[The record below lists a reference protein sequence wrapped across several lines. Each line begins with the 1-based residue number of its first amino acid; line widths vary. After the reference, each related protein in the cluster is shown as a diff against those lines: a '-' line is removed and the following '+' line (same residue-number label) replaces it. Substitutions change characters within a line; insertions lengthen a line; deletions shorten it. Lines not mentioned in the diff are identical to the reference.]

1 MGISDLFVSYN
12 QVQPPSYL
20 SQPAPNY
27 SSDLSNEDSIYDNA
41 QLFNQE
47 LYDRINNRPKSI
59 FAGWNPIEKS
69 LEEPDDRTPT
79 GNQIV
84 NFFMNKGLTKNQ
96 AKGIY
101 GNIMQESGGKHN
113 IVSKDG
119 HNSYGLAQW
128 TGTRKARLFSK
139 YGTNPTVNQQLEYL
153 WDELNST
160 EKSALNA
167 LRNTSTVADA
177 TKVFMQKF
185 ERPANCA
192 ANFKNRLN
200 HANSVA

>member
-12 QVQPPSYL
+12 QVQAPSYL
-20 SQPAPNY
+20 ESPQVEYTPIGEE
-27 SSDLSNEDSIYDNA
+27 LT
-41 QLFNQE
+41 NQE
-47 LYDRINNRPKSI
+47 NLDRIQSRNQKKEG
-59 FAGWNPIEKS
+59 FAGWNP
-69 LEEPDDRTPT
+69 LEQNTQEISDDRTPT
-79 GNQIV
+79 GSQIV

-113 IVSKDG
+113 IVSRDG

-160 EKSALNA
+160 EKNALSA
-167 LRNTSTVADA
+167 LRNTTTVADA

-185 ERPANCA
+185 ERPANWA
-192 ANFKNRLN
+192 ANFKNRLK

>member
-12 QVQPPSYL
+12 QVQAPSYL
-20 SQPAPNY
+20 ESPQVEYTPIGEE
-27 SSDLSNEDSIYDNA
+27 LT
-41 QLFNQE
+41 NQE
-47 LYDRINNRPKSI
+47 NLDRIQSRNQKKEG
-59 FAGWNPIEKS
+59 FAGWNP
-69 LEEPDDRTPT
+69 LEQNTQEISDDRTPT
-79 GNQIV
+79 GSQIV

-113 IVSKDG
+113 IVSRDG

-160 EKSALNA
+160 EKGALNA
-167 LRNTSTVADA
+167 LRNTTTVEDA

-185 ERPANCA
+185 ERPANWA
-192 ANFKNRLN
+192 ANFKNRLK

>member
-12 QVQPPSYL
+12 QVQAPSYL
-20 SQPAPNY
+20 NQSQPNY

-69 LEEPDDRTPT
+69 LDVPDDRTPT
-79 GNQIV
+79 GSQIV

-113 IVSKDG
+113 IVSRDG

-160 EKSALNA
+160 EKNALNA
-167 LRNTSTVADA
+167 LRNTTTVADA

-185 ERPANCA
+185 ERPANWA
-192 ANFKNRLN
+192 ANFKNRLK

>member
-12 QVQPPSYL
+12 QVQAPSYL
-20 SQPAPNY
+20 ESPQVEYTPIGEE
-27 SSDLSNEDSIYDNA
+27 LT
-41 QLFNQE
+41 NQE
-47 LYDRINNRPKSI
+47 NLDRIQSRNQKKEG
-59 FAGWNPIEKS
+59 FAGWNT
-69 LEEPDDRTPT
+69 LEQDAPEVFDDRTPT
-79 GNQIV
+79 GSQIV

-113 IVSKDG
+113 IVSRDG

-160 EKSALNA
+160 EKGALNA

-185 ERPANCA
+185 ERPANWA
-192 ANFKNRLN
+192 ANFKNRLK

>member
-12 QVQPPSYL
+12 QVQAPSYL
-20 SQPAPNY
+20 ESPQIEYTPIGEE
-27 SSDLSNEDSIYDNA
+27 LTT
-41 QLFNQE
+41 QE
-47 LYDRINNRPKSI
+47 NLDRIQSRNQKKEG
-59 FAGWNPIEKS
+59 FAGWNL
-69 LEEPDDRTPT
+69 LEQNTQEISDDRTPT
-79 GNQIV
+79 GSQIV

-113 IVSKDG
+113 IVSRDG

-160 EKSALNA
+160 EKSTLNA
-167 LRNTSTVADA
+167 LRNTTTVEDA

-185 ERPANCA
+185 ERPANWA
-192 ANFKNRLN
+192 ANFKNRLK

>member
-1 MGISDLFVSYN
+1 MEISDLFVSYN
-12 QVQPPSYL
+12 QVQAPSYL
-20 SQPAPNY
+20 ESPQIEYTPIGEE
-27 SSDLSNEDSIYDNA
+27 LT
-41 QLFNQE
+41 NQE
-47 LYDRINNRPKSI
+47 NLDRIQSRNQKKEG
-59 FAGWNPIEKS
+59 FAGWSTLGQNIQEAS
-69 LEEPDDRTPT
+69 DDRTPT
-79 GNQIV
+79 SSQIV

-113 IVSKDG
+113 IVSRDG

-160 EKSALNA
+160 EKNALNA
-167 LRNTSTVADA
+167 LRNTTTVADA

-185 ERPANCA
+185 ERPANWA
-192 ANFKNRLN
+192 ANFKNRLK

>member
-12 QVQPPSYL
+12 QVQAPSYL
-20 SQPAPNY
+20 ESPQIEYTPIGEE
-27 SSDLSNEDSIYDNA
+27 LT
-41 QLFNQE
+41 NQE
-47 LYDRINNRPKSI
+47 NLDRIQSRNQKKEG
-59 FAGWNPIEKS
+59 FAGWNLLKQNTQEIS
-69 LEEPDDRTPT
+69 DDRTPT
-79 GNQIV
+79 SSQIV

-113 IVSKDG
+113 IVSRDG

-160 EKSALNA
+160 EKNALNA
-167 LRNTSTVADA
+167 LRNTTTVEDA

-185 ERPANCA
+185 ERPANWA
-192 ANFKNRLN
+192 ANFKNRLK

>member
-12 QVQPPSYL
+12 QVQAPSYL
-20 SQPAPNY
+20 ESPQIEYTPIGEE
-27 SSDLSNEDSIYDNA
+27 LTT
-41 QLFNQE
+41 QE
-47 LYDRINNRPKSI
+47 NLDRIQSRNQKKEG
-59 FAGWNPIEKS
+59 FAGWNT
-69 LEEPDDRTPT
+69 LEQNTQEISDDRTPT
-79 GNQIV
+79 SSQIV

-113 IVSKDG
+113 IVSRDG

-160 EKSALNA
+160 EKNALNA
-167 LRNTSTVADA
+167 LRNTTTVEDA

-185 ERPANCA
+185 ERPANWA
-192 ANFKNRLN
+192 ANFKNRLK

>member
-12 QVQPPSYL
+12 QVQAPSYL
-20 SQPAPNY
+20 ESPQTEYTPIGEE
-27 SSDLSNEDSIYDNA
+27 LT
-41 QLFNQE
+41 NQE
-47 LYDRINNRPKSI
+47 NLDRIQSRNQKKKG
-59 FAGWNPIEKS
+59 FAGWNAIEQNS
-69 LEEPDDRTPT
+69 QEISDDRTPT
-79 GNQIV
+79 GSQIV

-101 GNIMQESGGKHN
+101 GNIMQESGGRHN
-113 IVSKDG
+113 IVSRDG
-119 HNSYGLAQW
+119 YNSYGLAQW

-160 EKSALNA
+160 EKGALNA

-185 ERPANCA
+185 ERPANWA
-192 ANFKNRLN
+192 ANFKNRLK
-200 HANSVA
+200 HANSVV

>member
-12 QVQPPSYL
+12 QVQAPSYL
-20 SQPAPNY
+20 ESPQIEYTPIGEE
-27 SSDLSNEDSIYDNA
+27 LT
-41 QLFNQE
+41 NQE
-47 LYDRINNRPKSI
+47 NLDRIQSRNQKKEG
-59 FAGWNPIEKS
+59 FAGWNP
-69 LEEPDDRTPT
+69 LEQTVQEVPDDRTPT

-101 GNIMQESGGKHN
+101 GNIMQESGDKHN
-113 IVSKDG
+113 IVSRDG

-128 TGTRKARLFSK
+128 TGIRKARLFSK

-153 WDELNST
+153 WSELNST
-160 EKSALNA
+160 EKGALNA
-167 LRNTSTVADA
+167 LRNTSTVEDA

-185 ERPANCA
+185 ERPANWA
-192 ANFKNRLN
+192 ANFKNRLK

>member
-12 QVQPPSYL
+12 QVQAPSYL
-20 SQPAPNY
+20 ESPQVEYTPIGEE
-27 SSDLSNEDSIYDNA
+27 LTT
-41 QLFNQE
+41 QE
-47 LYDRINNRPKSI
+47 NLDRIQSRNQKKEG
-59 FAGWNPIEKS
+59 FAGWNT
-69 LEEPDDRTPT
+69 LEQDVQKASDETPT
-79 GNQIV
+79 SSQIV
-84 NFFMNKGLTKNQ
+84 NFFMNKGLTKNL
-96 AKGIY
+96 AYGIY

-113 IVSKDG
+113 IVSRDG

-160 EKSALNA
+160 EKSALDA
-167 LRNTSTVADA
+167 LKNTSTVADA

-185 ERPANCA
+185 ERPANWA
-192 ANFKNRLN
+192 ANFKNRLK

>member
-12 QVQPPSYL
+12 QVQAPSYL
-20 SQPAPNY
+20 ESPQIEYTPIGEE
-27 SSDLSNEDSIYDNA
+27 LTT
-41 QLFNQE
+41 QE
-47 LYDRINNRPKSI
+47 NLDRIQSRNQKKEG
-59 FAGWNPIEKS
+59 FAGWNT
-69 LEEPDDRTPT
+69 LEQNTQEISDDRTPT
-79 GNQIV
+79 SSQIV

-113 IVSKDG
+113 IVSRDG

-160 EKSALNA
+160 EKGALNA
-167 LRNTSTVADA
+167 LRNTTTVEDA

-185 ERPANCA
+185 ERPANWA
-192 ANFKNRLN
+192 ANFKNRLK

>member
-12 QVQPPSYL
+12 QVQAPSYL
-20 SQPAPNY
+20 ESPQIEYTPIGEE
-27 SSDLSNEDSIYDNA
+27 LTT
-41 QLFNQE
+41 QE
-47 LYDRINNRPKSI
+47 NLDRIQSRNQKKEG
-59 FAGWNPIEKS
+59 FAGWNLLKQNTQEIS
-69 LEEPDDRTPT
+69 DDRTPT
-79 GNQIV
+79 SSQIV

-113 IVSKDG
+113 IVSRDG

-160 EKSALNA
+160 EKNALNA
-167 LRNTSTVADA
+167 LRNTTTVEDA

-185 ERPANCA
+185 ERPANWA
-192 ANFKNRLN
+192 ANFKNRLK

>member
-12 QVQPPSYL
+12 QVQAPSYL
-20 SQPAPNY
+20 ESPQIEYTPIGEE
-27 SSDLSNEDSIYDNA
+27 LT
-41 QLFNQE
+41 NQE
-47 LYDRINNRPKSI
+47 NLDRIQSRNQKKEG
-59 FAGWNPIEKS
+59 FAGWNP
-69 LEEPDDRTPT
+69 LEQTVQKVPDDRTPT

-113 IVSKDG
+113 LVSRDG

-128 TGTRKARLFSK
+128 TDIRKARLFSK

-153 WDELNST
+153 WSELNST
-160 EKSALNA
+160 EKDALNA
-167 LRNTSTVADA
+167 LRNTSTVEDA

-185 ERPANCA
+185 ERPANWA
-192 ANFKNRLN
+192 ANFKSRLK

>member
-12 QVQPPSYL
+12 QVQAPSYL
-20 SQPAPNY
+20 ESSQIEYTPIGEE
-27 SSDLSNEDSIYDNA
+27 LT
-41 QLFNQE
+41 NQE
-47 LYDRINNRPKSI
+47 NLDRIQSRNQKKEG
-59 FAGWNPIEKS
+59 FAGWNL
-69 LEEPDDRTPT
+69 LEQNTQEISDDRTPT

-113 IVSKDG
+113 IVSRDG

-128 TGTRKARLFSK
+128 TGARKTRLFSK

-153 WDELNST
+153 WDELNNT

-167 LRNTSTVADA
+167 LRNTTTVEDA

-185 ERPANCA
+185 ERPANWA
-192 ANFKNRLN
+192 ANFKNRLKY
-200 HANSVA
+200 ANSVA

>member
-12 QVQPPSYL
+12 QVQAPSYL
-20 SQPAPNY
+20 ESPQIEYTPIGEE
-27 SSDLSNEDSIYDNA
+27 LT
-41 QLFNQE
+41 NQE
-47 LYDRINNRPKSI
+47 NLDRIQSRNQKKEG
-59 FAGWNPIEKS
+59 FAGWNL
-69 LEEPDDRTPT
+69 LEQNTQEISDDRTPT
-79 GNQIV
+79 SSQIV

-113 IVSKDG
+113 IVSRDG

-139 YGTNPTVNQQLEYL
+139 YGTHPTVNQQLEYL

-160 EKSALNA
+160 EKNALNA
-167 LRNTSTVADA
+167 LRNTTTVADA

-185 ERPANCA
+185 ERPANWA
-192 ANFKNRLN
+192 ANFKNRLK

>member
-1 MGISDLFVSYN
+1 MRISDLFVSYN
-12 QVQPPSYL
+12 QVQAPSYL
-20 SQPAPNY
+20 ESPQIEYTPIGEE
-27 SSDLSNEDSIYDNA
+27 LT
-41 QLFNQE
+41 NQE
-47 LYDRINNRPKSI
+47 NLDRIQSRNQKKEG
-59 FAGWNPIEKS
+59 FAGWNP
-69 LEEPDDRTPT
+69 LEQTVQEVPDDRTPT

-113 IVSKDG
+113 IVSRDG

-153 WDELNST
+153 WSELNST
-160 EKSALNA
+160 EKGALNA
-167 LRNTSTVADA
+167 LRNTSTVEDA

-185 ERPANCA
+185 ERPANWA
-192 ANFKNRLN
+192 ANFKNRLK

>member
-12 QVQPPSYL
+12 QVQAPSYL
-20 SQPAPNY
+20 ESPQIEYTPIGEE
-27 SSDLSNEDSIYDNA
+27 LTT
-41 QLFNQE
+41 QE
-47 LYDRINNRPKSI
+47 NLDRIQSRNQKKEG
-59 FAGWNPIEKS
+59 FAGWNL
-69 LEEPDDRTPT
+69 LEQNTQEISDDRTPT

-113 IVSKDG
+113 IVSRDG
-119 HNSYGLAQW
+119 YNSYGLAQW

-167 LRNTSTVADA
+167 LRNTTTVEDA

-185 ERPANCA
+185 ERPANWA
-192 ANFKNRLN
+192 ANFKNRLK
-200 HANSVA
+200 HANSVV

>member
-12 QVQPPSYL
+12 QVQAPSYL
-20 SQPAPNY
+20 NQPQSDY

-69 LEEPDDRTPT
+69 LEAPDDRTPT
-79 GNQIV
+79 SSQIV

-113 IVSKDG
+113 IVSRDG

-160 EKSALNA
+160 EKNALNA
-167 LRNTSTVADA
+167 LRNTTTVEDA

-185 ERPANCA
+185 ERPANWA
-192 ANFKNRLN
+192 ANFKNRLK

>member
-12 QVQPPSYL
+12 QVQAPSYL
-20 SQPAPNY
+20 ESPQIEYTPIGEE
-27 SSDLSNEDSIYDNA
+27 LTT
-41 QLFNQE
+41 QE
-47 LYDRINNRPKSI
+47 NLDRIQSRNQKKEG
-59 FAGWNPIEKS
+59 FAGWNL
-69 LEEPDDRTPT
+69 LEQNTQEISDDRTPT
-79 GNQIV
+79 GSQIV

-113 IVSKDG
+113 IVSRDG

-160 EKSALNA
+160 EKNALNA
-167 LRNTSTVADA
+167 LRNTTTVADA

-185 ERPANCA
+185 ERPANWA
-192 ANFKNRLN
+192 ANFKNRLK

>member
-1 MGISDLFVSYN
+1 MRISDLFVSYN
-12 QVQPPSYL
+12 QVQAPSYL
-20 SQPAPNY
+20 ESPQVEYTPIGEE
-27 SSDLSNEDSIYDNA
+27 LTT
-41 QLFNQE
+41 QE
-47 LYDRINNRPKSI
+47 NLDRIQSRNQKKEG
-59 FAGWNPIEKS
+59 FAGWNT
-69 LEEPDDRTPT
+69 LEQDTQEISDDRTRT
-79 GNQIV
+79 GSQIV

-113 IVSKDG
+113 IVSRDG

-160 EKSALNA
+160 EKNALNA
-167 LRNTSTVADA
+167 LRNTTTVEDA

-185 ERPANCA
+185 ERPANWA
-192 ANFKNRLN
+192 ANFKNRLK

>member
-12 QVQPPSYL
+12 QVQAPSYL
-20 SQPAPNY
+20 ESPQIEYTPIGEE
-27 SSDLSNEDSIYDNA
+27 LTT
-41 QLFNQE
+41 QE
-47 LYDRINNRPKSI
+47 NLDRIQSRNQKKEG
-59 FAGWNPIEKS
+59 FAGWNL
-69 LEEPDDRTPT
+69 LEQNTQEISDDRTPT
-79 GNQIV
+79 GSQIV

-113 IVSKDG
+113 IVSRDG

-160 EKSALNA
+160 EKRALNA
-167 LRNTSTVADA
+167 LRNTTTVEDA

-185 ERPANCA
+185 ERPANWA
-192 ANFKNRLN
+192 ANFKNRLK

>member
-12 QVQPPSYL
+12 QVQAPSYL
-20 SQPAPNY
+20 ESPQIEYTPIGEE
-27 SSDLSNEDSIYDNA
+27 LT
-41 QLFNQE
+41 NQE
-47 LYDRINNRPKSI
+47 NLDRIQSRNQKKEG
-59 FAGWNPIEKS
+59 FAGWNP
-69 LEEPDDRTPT
+69 LEQNTQEISDDRTPT
-79 GNQIV
+79 GSQIV

-113 IVSKDG
+113 IVSRDG

-153 WDELNST
+153 WSELNST
-160 EKSALNA
+160 EKGALNA
-167 LRNTSTVADA
+167 LRDTSTVEDA

-185 ERPANCA
+185 ERPANWA
-192 ANFKNRLN
+192 ANFKNRLK

>member
-12 QVQPPSYL
+12 QVQAPSYL
-20 SQPAPNY
+20 NQPQPDYN
-27 SSDLSNEDSIYDNA
+27 SDLSNEDSIYDNA

-69 LEEPDDRTPT
+69 LDVPDDRTPT
-79 GNQIV
+79 GSQIV

-113 IVSKDG
+113 IVSRDG

-160 EKSALNA
+160 EKGALNA
-167 LRNTSTVADA
+167 LRNTTTVEDA

-185 ERPANCA
+185 ERPANWA
-192 ANFKNRLN
+192 ANFKNRLK

>member
-12 QVQPPSYL
+12 QVQAPSYL
-20 SQPAPNY
+20 ESPQVEYTPIGEE
-27 SSDLSNEDSIYDNA
+27 LT
-41 QLFNQE
+41 NQE
-47 LYDRINNRPKSI
+47 NLDRIQSRNQKKEG
-59 FAGWNPIEKS
+59 FAGWNLLKQNTQEIS
-69 LEEPDDRTPT
+69 DDRTPT
-79 GNQIV
+79 SSQIV

-113 IVSKDG
+113 IVSRDG

-160 EKSALNA
+160 EKNALNA
-167 LRNTSTVADA
+167 LRNTTTVADA

-185 ERPANCA
+185 ERPANWA
-192 ANFKNRLN
+192 ANFKNRLK

>member
-12 QVQPPSYL
+12 QVQAPSYL
-20 SQPAPNY
+20 ESPQIEYTPIGEE
-27 SSDLSNEDSIYDNA
+27 LTT
-41 QLFNQE
+41 QE
-47 LYDRINNRPKSI
+47 NLDRIQSRNQKKEG
-59 FAGWNPIEKS
+59 FAGWNL
-69 LEEPDDRTPT
+69 LEQNTQEISDDRTPT
-79 GNQIV
+79 GSQIV

-113 IVSKDG
+113 IVSRDG

-167 LRNTSTVADA
+167 LRNTTTVEDA

-185 ERPANCA
+185 ERPANWA
-192 ANFKNRLN
+192 ANFKNRLK

>member
-12 QVQPPSYL
+12 QVQAPSYL
-20 SQPAPNY
+20 EPPQVEYTPIGEE
-27 SSDLSNEDSIYDNA
+27 LT
-41 QLFNQE
+41 NQE
-47 LYDRINNRPKSI
+47 NLDRIQSRNQKKEG
-59 FAGWNPIEKS
+59 FAGWNP
-69 LEEPDDRTPT
+69 LEQNTQEISDDRTPT
-79 GNQIV
+79 GSQIV

-113 IVSKDG
+113 IVSRDG

-160 EKSALNA
+160 EKNALNA
-167 LRNTSTVADA
+167 LRNTTTVADA

-185 ERPANCA
+185 ERPANWA
-192 ANFKNRLN
+192 ANFKNRLK

>member
-12 QVQPPSYL
+12 QVQAPSYL
-20 SQPAPNY
+20 ESPQIEYTPIGEE
-27 SSDLSNEDSIYDNA
+27 LT
-41 QLFNQE
+41 NQE
-47 LYDRINNRPKSI
+47 NLDRIQSRNQKKEG
-59 FAGWNPIEKS
+59 FAGWNP
-69 LEEPDDRTPT
+69 LEQTVQEVPDDRTPT

-113 IVSKDG
+113 IVSRDG
-119 HNSYGLAQW
+119 HNSYGIAQW
-128 TGTRKARLFSK
+128 TGIRKARLFSK

-153 WDELNST
+153 WSELNST
-160 EKSALNA
+160 EKGALNA
-167 LRNTSTVADA
+167 LRNTSTVEDA

-185 ERPANCA
+185 ERPANWA
-192 ANFKNRLN
+192 ANFKSRLK

>member
-12 QVQPPSYL
+12 QVQAPSYL
-20 SQPAPNY
+20 ESPQVEYTPIGEE
-27 SSDLSNEDSIYDNA
+27 LTT
-41 QLFNQE
+41 QE
-47 LYDRINNRPKSI
+47 NLDRIQSRNQKKEG
-59 FAGWNPIEKS
+59 FAGWNT
-69 LEEPDDRTPT
+69 LEQDTQEISDDETPT
-79 GNQIV
+79 SSQIV

-113 IVSKDG
+113 IVSRDG

-167 LRNTSTVADA
+167 LRNTSTVEDA

-185 ERPANCA
+185 ERPANWA
-192 ANFKNRLN
+192 ANFKNRLK
-200 HANSVA
+200 HANSVV

>member
-12 QVQPPSYL
+12 QVQAPSYL
-20 SQPAPNY
+20 ESPQVEYTPIGEE
-27 SSDLSNEDSIYDNA
+27 LT
-41 QLFNQE
+41 NQE
-47 LYDRINNRPKSI
+47 NLDRIQSRNQKKEG
-59 FAGWNPIEKS
+59 FAGWNLLKQNTQEIS
-69 LEEPDDRTPT
+69 DDRTPT
-79 GNQIV
+79 GSQIV

-113 IVSKDG
+113 IVSRDG

-160 EKSALNA
+160 EKNALNA
-167 LRNTSTVADA
+167 LRNTTTVADA

-185 ERPANCA
+185 ERPANWA
-192 ANFKNRLN
+192 ANFKNRLK

>member
-12 QVQPPSYL
+12 QVQAPSYL
-20 SQPAPNY
+20 ESPQVEYTPIGEE
-27 SSDLSNEDSIYDNA
+27 LT
-41 QLFNQE
+41 NQE
-47 LYDRINNRPKSI
+47 NLDRIQSRNQKKEG
-59 FAGWNPIEKS
+59 FAGWNT
-69 LEEPDDRTPT
+69 LEQDTQEISDDRTPT
-79 GNQIV
+79 GSQIV

-113 IVSKDG
+113 IVSRDG

-139 YGTNPTVNQQLEYL
+139 YGTNPTVDQQLEYL

-160 EKSALNA
+160 EKGALDA

-185 ERPANCA
+185 ERPANWA
-192 ANFKNRLN
+192 ANFKNRLK
-200 HANSVA
+200 HANSIA

>member
-12 QVQPPSYL
+12 QVQAPSYL
-20 SQPAPNY
+20 GQPTSNY

-69 LEEPDDRTPT
+69 LDVPDDRTPT
-79 GNQIV
+79 GSQIV

-113 IVSKDG
+113 IVSRDG

-160 EKSALNA
+160 EKNALNA
-167 LRNTSTVADA
+167 LRNTTTVADA

-185 ERPANCA
+185 ERPANWA
-192 ANFKNRLN
+192 ANFKNRLK

>member
-12 QVQPPSYL
+12 QVQAPSYL
-20 SQPAPNY
+20 ESPQIEYTPIGEE
-27 SSDLSNEDSIYDNA
+27 LT
-41 QLFNQE
+41 NQE
-47 LYDRINNRPKSI
+47 NLDRIQSRNQEKEG
-59 FAGWNPIEKS
+59 FAGWNPLGQTVQEV
-69 LEEPDDRTPT
+69 PDDRTPT

-113 IVSKDG
+113 IVSRDG
-119 HNSYGLAQW
+119 HSSYGLAQW

-153 WDELNST
+153 WSELNST
-160 EKSALNA
+160 EKDALNA
-167 LRNTSTVADA
+167 LRNTSTVEDA

-185 ERPANCA
+185 ERPANWA
-192 ANFKNRLN
+192 ANFKNRLK

>member
-12 QVQPPSYL
+12 QVQAPSYL
-20 SQPAPNY
+20 SQPQPDYN
-27 SSDLSNEDSIYDNA
+27 SDLSNEDSIYDNA

-69 LEEPDDRTPT
+69 LDVPDDRTPT
-79 GNQIV
+79 GSQIV

-113 IVSKDG
+113 IVSRDG

-160 EKSALNA
+160 EKNALNA
-167 LRNTSTVADA
+167 LRNTTTVADA

-185 ERPANCA
+185 ERPANWA
-192 ANFKNRLN
+192 ANFKNRLK

>member
-12 QVQPPSYL
+12 QVQAPSYL
-20 SQPAPNY
+20 ESPQVEYTPIGEE
-27 SSDLSNEDSIYDNA
+27 LT
-41 QLFNQE
+41 NQE
-47 LYDRINNRPKSI
+47 NLDRIQSRNQKKEG
-59 FAGWNPIEKS
+59 FAGWNL
-69 LEEPDDRTPT
+69 LEQNTQKISDDRTPT

-113 IVSKDG
+113 IVSRDG

-160 EKSALNA
+160 EKNALNA
-167 LRNTSTVADA
+167 LRNTTTVADA

-185 ERPANCA
+185 ERPANWA
-192 ANFKNRLN
+192 ANFKNRLK

>member
-12 QVQPPSYL
+12 QVQAPSYL
-20 SQPAPNY
+20 ESPQIEYTPIGEE
-27 SSDLSNEDSIYDNA
+27 LTT
-41 QLFNQE
+41 QE
-47 LYDRINNRPKSI
+47 NLDRIQSRNQKKEG
-59 FAGWNPIEKS
+59 FAGWNP
-69 LEEPDDRTPT
+69 LEQNTQEISDDRTPT
-79 GNQIV
+79 GSQIV

-113 IVSKDG
+113 IVSRDG

-160 EKSALNA
+160 EKGALNA
-167 LRNTSTVADA
+167 LRNTTTVEDA

-185 ERPANCA
+185 ERPANWA
-192 ANFKNRLN
+192 ANFKNRLK

>member
-12 QVQPPSYL
+12 QVQAPSYL
-20 SQPAPNY
+20 DAPQVEY
-27 SSDLSNEDSIYDNA
+27 TPIGEELT
-41 QLFNQE
+41 NQE
-47 LYDRINNRPKSI
+47 NLDRIQSRNQKKEG
-59 FAGWNPIEKS
+59 FAGWNP
-69 LEEPDDRTPT
+69 LEQTVQEASDDRTPT
-79 GNQIV
+79 SNQIV

-113 IVSKDG
+113 IVSRDG

-153 WDELNST
+153 WSELNST
-160 EKSALNA
+160 ERGALDA

-185 ERPANCA
+185 ERPANWA
-192 ANFKNRLN
+192 ANFKNRLK